1 MENIYLVEPSFLY
14 EDIQIRLP
22 YSTGLIWSHCK
33 TNKIIEKNY
42 KLSDILFV
50 RDRIDKFV
58 DNIYNPSVI
67 GFSCFVWN
75 WAFNNEVAK
84 VIKEKYPDCVIV
96 YGGQHQ
102 PSTDRLKHEKDFFKK
117 HSYVNILVHG
127 EGELTFEQILLENLK
142 EKNWSKVTG
151 ITYQT
156 NNYKFVTTL
165 STPRITDIDSMPS
178 PYLDGTFNNLIEK
191 YKDKNFRF
199 TCTIEGVRGCPYRCT
214 FCEIG
219 SLYFQKLQRQSFNKL
234 KRRNITLKKISN
246 LKINS
251 YDYMFFQGSSNFSKM
266 ININLNYFSVKNQR
280 NIEIFTENEV
290 ILIDLLARQI
300 NFVSL
305 NNIRVKKFK
314 PISTTNRMIFQI
326 KDILKKK
333 PQHACSY
340 ESGLE
345 VLKILGI

>member
-1 MENIYLVEPSFLY
+1 MKKI
-14 EDIQIRLP
+14 
-22 YSTGLIWSHCK
+22 GLIIGFGSIGQKHLQAMKRSKKFKKIYILSNHLIKKHNCIKNFDQIININPDLIVICSETSSHLNQLK
-33 TNKIIEKNY
+33 FLEKNFKNKIILVEKPIFSKSSNFKIKKNNVY
-42 KLSDILFV
+42 VAYNLRYDPMLKHLK
-50 RDRIDKFV
+50 KFV
-58 DNIYNPSVI
+58 SNKKIFNTDI
-67 GFSCFVWN
+67 SCNSYLPN
-75 WAFNNEVAK
+75 WRHRDYSK
-84 VIKEKYPDCVIV
+84 LY
-96 YGGQHQ
+96 
-102 PSTDRLKHEKDFFKK
+102 SSFKK
-117 HSYVNILVHG
+117 KGGGVHLDLSH
-127 EGELTFEQILLENLK
+127 EIDYA
-142 EKNWSKVTG
+142 NWIFG
-151 ITYQT
+151 
-156 NNYKFVTTL
+156 
-165 STPRITDIDSMPS
+165 
-178 PYLDGTFNNLIEK
+178 
-191 YKDKNFRF
+191 
-199 TCTIEGVRGCPYRCT
+199 
-214 FCEIG
+214 
-219 SLYFQKLQRQSFNKL
+219 KL

-314 PISTTNRMIFQI
+314 PISATNRMIFQI

-340 ESGLE
+340 ESGLK